1 MVQNNLSG
9 SLIHPIGIRN
19 GGKAMTKP
27 YETRPAT
34 SSNKKA
40 SGFCII
46 CASAATTE
54 ALFKIDGAIVIQRYC
69 DACLRNAKY

>member
-9 SLIHPIGIRN
+9 SLIQPLGIRN
-19 GGKAMTKP
+19 QGKAMTKP
-27 YETRPAT
+27 YDTRPAT

-46 CASAATTE
+46 CAATATTE

>member
-19 GGKAMTKP
+19 YGKTMTKP
-27 YETRPAT
+27 YDTRPAT

-40 SGFCII
+40 SGFCIT
-46 CASAATTE
+46 CAATATTE